1 MKTDSLTLSPESV
14 AEYLP
19 DCKPGETKT
28 IEVTV
33 EVTAND
39 EEGLSAN
46 VSGVSYTE
54 PEVEEPVAEAEP
66 PVPMGPEK
74 VAQSKRPAAVLAIL
88 GKPSKKK

>member
-19 DCKPGETKT
+19 DCQPGETKT
-28 IEVTV
+28 IEVTL
-33 EVTAND
+33 EVTTND
-39 EEGLSAN
+39 EEGLTAN

-54 PEVEEPVAEAEP
+54 PEPEAEP
-66 PVPMGPEK
+66 EAEPIPMGPEK
-74 VAQSKRPAAVLAIL
+74 VAKSKRPAAVLAIL